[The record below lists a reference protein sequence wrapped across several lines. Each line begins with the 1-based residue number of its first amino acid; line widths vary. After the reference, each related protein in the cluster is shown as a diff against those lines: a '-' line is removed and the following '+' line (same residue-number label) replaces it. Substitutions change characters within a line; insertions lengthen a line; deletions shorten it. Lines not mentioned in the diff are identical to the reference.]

1 MNFRILKEKSV
12 EERECNN
19 KVLSLFVDVKI
30 ILSRAKY
37 TQKQI
42 SLKVTLRPEVSDW
55 FCTTISLYFD
65 FTAAG
70 YCGLES
76 KLKVVVILCFCQ
88 PHYTKAAHIP

>member
-37 TQKQI
+37 TQK
-42 SLKVTLRPEVSDW
+42 
-55 FCTTISLYFD
+55 
-65 FTAAG
+65 
-70 YCGLES
+70 
-76 KLKVVVILCFCQ
+76 
-88 PHYTKAAHIP
+88 